1 VHLARYHSLPSQAL
15 CLSSWVPKCIRTSF
29 AALVLVMSI
38 LSAHPVSA
46 QTAPTPPSSTSS
58 TSSTGTA
65 PAASDTPLEPTVNP
79 MDADRGMDWVD
90 TPMPEP
96 IAPQATDQYWDAI
109 ARCETAT
116 RWQRDFVFGGGLGI
130 YSKSWKLYGGEEFAP
145 RAGLATRNQQ
155 IIVANRISTQGYR
168 SAKQWHYRPLGF
180 SGWGCARHM
189 TPPVLLWH
197 STVWLLAQDWPGTAT
212 AAQVTELQAALGLAE
227 TGLWDTR
234 TEMSVR
240 AARERYA
247 LHLGFTFLGPY
258 HPLPKKQRHRILLQ
272 QLRVLGEPP
281 VVAATEPNTTDSTPS
296 VSAPVPDRTNR

>member
-1 VHLARYHSLPSQAL
+1 VHLALFHSLPSQAL
-15 CLSSWVPKCIRTSF
+15 CLSPGAQTFIRTSF
-29 AALVLVMSI
+29 AALLVVMSL

-46 QTAPTPPSSTSS
+46 QIAPTT
-58 TSSTGTA
+58 TISTGRA
-65 PAASDTPLEPTVNP
+65 PANTDTPAPTVTP
-79 MDADRGMDWVD
+79 MDADRGMEWAD

-130 YSKSWKLYGGEEFAP
+130 YHKSWQQYGGEEFAP

-168 SAKQWHYRPLGF
+168 SAKQWYYRPLGF

-197 STVWLLAQDWPGTAT
+197 STAWLLAQDWPGTAT
-212 AAQVTELQAALGLAE
+212 AAQLTELQAALGIAE
-227 TGLWDTR
+227 TGQWDTR

-247 LHLGFTFLGPY
+247 LQLGFTFLGPY
-258 HPLPKKQRHRILLQ
+258 HPLPKKQRQRILLQ

-281 VVAATEPNTTDSTPS
+281 LVATSEPNTTDRTPS
-296 VSAPVPDRTNR
+296 VSAPDPERTNR